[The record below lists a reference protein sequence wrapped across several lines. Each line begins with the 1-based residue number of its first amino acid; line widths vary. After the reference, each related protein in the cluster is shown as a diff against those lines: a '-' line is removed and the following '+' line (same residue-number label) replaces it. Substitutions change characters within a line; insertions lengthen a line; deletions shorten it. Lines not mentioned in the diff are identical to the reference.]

1 MARAPVEDCL
11 TVVPNH
17 FELCAIATKR
27 ARQLVR
33 GAPSQLAVGIHK
45 STVLSLLEIANGHI
59 SREVLDENDLPFI
72 EAPRVRLDDL
82 DPLSD
87 L

>member
-11 TVVPNH
+11 SVVTNH

-33 GAPSQLAVGIHK
+33 GAPSLLSLDDHK
-45 STVLSLLEIANGHI
+45 STVLSLMEIANGHVD
-59 SREVLDENDLPFI
+59 RTVLKDAEMPFVETPKI
-72 EAPRVRLDDL
+72 RLDAL
-82 DPLSD
+82 DPFGD
-87 L
+87 I